1 VRPADGAD
9 DASGRKA
16 LRSPEVVIA
25 RIPRSA
31 RLKAVRRPAAL
42 LAMLLLTGFAL
53 GGCGG
58 SKVSDPL
65 PKSTPD
71 ITPPNDTSIE
81 KAAGQTTSTSTSTSA
96 TKSTST
102 TGEGSSESGSEGSKE
117 GGEESSSGGSAGAGG
132 GTAGEKE
139 KTEGTTKG
147 GSEAGGGSSPT
158 GGASAP

>member
-16 LRSPEVVIA
+16 LRSAEVVIA
-25 RIPRSA
+25 PIPRSA
-31 RLKAVRRPAAL
+31 PLKAVRRPAAL
-42 LAMLLLTGFAL
+42 LAMLLLAGFAL

-81 KAAGQTTSTSTSTSA
+81 KAAGQTTSTSTTA

-132 GTAGEKE
+132 GTAAEKE